1 MDLSPKRFGNC
12 VRGLPMAVTLKD
24 IARELNLSV
33 TTVSRALYGYDD
45 VAEQTRQRV
54 WSAAADMG
62 YVPDTTAQRLRKG
75 RTDTLGFVIPTFGP
89 RFSDPFFT
97 EFLAGIGNQAADL
110 GFDLLVSTRA
120 PGSQEQAA
128 YRRLVEGRLVDG
140 LILVRTRRHDER
152 VQYLSH
158 RGFPF
163 VAFGRTEL
171 DASYA
176 YVDTDGATG
185 FRQLVEYLISLGHQR
200 IACLSADPD
209 LTFVAHRLAGYHAA
223 LADHGLTIDADLVV
237 QSDLTQRGGYEAASA
252 LLDRTAPP
260 TAIMCF
266 NDLMALGAMRAVQE
280 RGLVVGRDVS
290 VSGFDDIPL
299 AENAHPPL
307 TTLEQPVYDI
317 GKRICAML
325 VRLIRGESLDPAHS
339 LLAPT
344 LVIRESTGPVP

>member
-1 MDLSPKRFGNC
+1 
-12 VRGLPMAVTLKD
+12 MAVTLKD

-54 WSAAADMG
+54 WSAASEMG

-97 EFLAGIGNQAADL
+97 EFLAGIGNQASDL

-120 PGSQEQAA
+120 PGPQEQAA

-152 VQYLSH
+152 VLYLSG
-158 RGFPF
+158 RAFPF
-163 VAFGRTEL
+163 VAFGRT
-171 DASYA
+171 DVNVPYA
-176 YVDTDGATG
+176 CVDTDGTAG
-185 FRQLVEYLISLGHQR
+185 FHRLVEYLIGLGHRR
-200 IACLSADPD
+200 IACLSADPE

-223 LADHGLTIDADLVV
+223 MAEHNLAIDPDLIV

-252 LLDRTAPP
+252 LLDYAPLP
-260 TAIMCF
+260 TALVCL

-290 VSGFDDIPL
+290 VTGFDDIPP

-317 GKRICAML
+317 GKRLCDML
-325 VRLIRGESLDPAHS
+325 VRLIRGEPLDDAQV
-339 LLAPT
+339 LLRPT
-344 LVIRESTGPVP
+344 LVVRGSTGPVV

>member
-1 MDLSPKRFGNC
+1 
-12 VRGLPMAVTLKD
+12 MAVTLKD

-54 WSAAADMG
+54 WSAAAEMG

-97 EFLAGIGNQAADL
+97 EFLAGIGNQASDL

-120 PGSQEQAA
+120 PGPQEQAA

-140 LILVRTRRHDER
+140 LVLVRTRRHDER
-152 VQYLSH
+152 VLYLSG

-163 VAFGRTEL
+163 VAFGRT
-171 DASYA
+171 DVDVPYA
-176 YVDTDGATG
+176 CMDTDGTAG
-185 FRQLVEYLISLGHQR
+185 FHQLVEYLIGLGHRR
-200 IACLSADPD
+200 IACLSADPE
-209 LTFVAHRLAGYHAA
+209 LTFVSHRLAGYHAA
-223 LADHGLTIDADLVV
+223 MADHNLAIDPDLIV
-237 QSDLTQRGGYEAASA
+237 QSDLTQRGGYEAASSV
-252 LLDRTAPP
+252 LDRTPPP
-260 TAIMCF
+260 TALVCL

-280 RGLVVGRDVS
+280 RGLVVGREIS
-290 VSGFDDIPL
+290 VTGFDDIPP

-317 GKRICAML
+317 GKRLCDML
-325 VRLIRGESLDPAHS
+325 VRLIRGEPLDDTQV
-339 LLAPT
+339 LLKPT
-344 LVIRESTGPVP
+344 LVIRDSTGPVV